1 FDPATDKVFLFSLG
15 PANPFGPVILLNG
28 VPQPT
33 TMQLQT
39 RQKYRFRLI
48 NISAAFGSLRVALK
62 NGGALISWRILK
74 KDGADLPV
82 AYRNLQPADLQVSV
96 GETYD
101 IEFESTEPQQMVIE
115 GSNPDGRR
123 TSQLLVF

>member
-1 FDPATDKVFLFSLG
+1 
-15 PANPFGPVILLNG
+15 
-28 VPQPT
+28 
-33 TMQLQT
+33 MQLRT

-48 NISAAFGSLRVALK
+48 NISTAFGSLRVALK
-62 NGGALISWRILK
+62 NGGALISWRTLK

-82 AYRNLQPADLQVSV
+82 AYSNLQPADLQVSV

-101 IEFESTEPQQMVIE
+101 IEFEAGEPQQIMLE

-123 TSQLLVF
+123 TSQLLVFSEKGN